1 MNTLKHA
8 QKGFG
13 LQKGFTLVEIM
24 IVVAIIGILASI
36 AIPSY
41 QDYVTKAQLVDAT
54 NAMSSM
60 RARLEQHFQ
69 DNRTYQTVGT
79 GATAFN
85 TPCASETAGRFNI
98 TCTSSATAFTVTATG
113 TGNVAGFVYTLTQ
126 DGTQTSAITKAG
138 WTGSSSSCWIT
149 KKGGAC

>member
-8 QKGFG
+8 QKRFSS
-13 LQKGFTLVEIM
+13 QKGFTLVEIM
-24 IVVAIIGILASI
+24 IVIAIIGILASI

-69 DNRTYQTVGT
+69 DNRTYATSGT
-79 GATAFN
+79 FT
-85 TPCASETAGRFNI
+85 TPCASQTAGKFNI
-98 TCTSSATAFTVTATG
+98 TCAPSATTFTITATG
-113 TGNVAGFVYTLTQ
+113 TGNVSGFVYTLTQ
-126 DGTQTSAITKAG
+126 DGTQATTGTKSG
-138 WTGSSSSCWIT
+138 WGGASTSCWQT
-149 KKGGAC
+149 KKGGGC